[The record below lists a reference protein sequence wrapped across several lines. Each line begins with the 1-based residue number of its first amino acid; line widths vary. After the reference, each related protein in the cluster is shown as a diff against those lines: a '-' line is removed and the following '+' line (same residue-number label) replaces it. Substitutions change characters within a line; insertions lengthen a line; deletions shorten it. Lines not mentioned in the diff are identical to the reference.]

1 MVHEM
6 KQFRFVLMR
15 SKCTSQVSHSTNHW
29 LLKLIL
35 QLRVSYSGSDFVTF
49 RSHGG
54 KSSTFAGF
62 FLLASNFTALTSNL
76 VYNGESEMGKK
87 IETQIP
93 FAEIICP
100 LVVHENLMSYVR
112 IKSSERSEIVEYEMK
127 VWTCSQA
134 NTSVYVFSIRVWY
147 LLLTVRKCRK
157 QIDI

>member
-76 VYNGESEMGKK
+76 VCNGESEMGKK

-100 LVVHENLMSYVR
+100 LVRKDKIVCEEWNRWVR
-112 IKSSERSEIVEYEMK
+112 DESMD
-127 VWTCSQA
+127 
-134 NTSVYVFSIRVWY
+134 
-147 LLLTVRKCRK
+147 LLTSEHVGICILYSRMTSI
-157 QIDI
+157 IDSTKM